1 MPRLALGLV
10 FAGLLG
16 ACSNLA
22 YYGQAIGG
30 HLQVMHAARPIP
42 RLLDDP
48 TTEPGLRT
56 QLEKVAAIREFASRE
71 LGLPDNGSYR
81 AYADLGRPY
90 VVWNVFAARPFSIK
104 PEEWCLF
111 IVGCVNYRGYY
122 DRGAAERFAAGFRE
136 QGLETYVADI
146 PAYSTLGFFN
156 DPVLNTFL
164 RFGEQ
169 EVARIVFHEL
179 AHQLVFVAGDSAFNE
194 SFAATVEN
202 EGMRRWLRRV
212 GTPEQRQRF
221 ELWQG
226 RKAQFLRLVA
236 DGRERLGKIYAQPIA
251 DEEKARAK
259 VAILDELQRTYA
271 GLRSEWGPS
280 GYDDF
285 FGSGLN
291 NAKLGAV
298 SIYTGLV
305 PAFQALLEAEG
316 NDLPRF
322 YRRAAAL
329 AGLSKAERKKAIER
343 LSGSPAMDRQP

>member
-1 MPRLALGLV
+1 MPRVALALLL
-10 FAGLLG
+10 AGLLG

-30 HLQVMHAARPIP
+30 HLQVMRAARPIP

-48 TTEPGLRT
+48 ATEPGLRT

-71 LGLPDNGSYR
+71 LSLPDNGSYR

-122 DRGAAERFAAGFRE
+122 DRAAAERFAAELRE
-136 QGLETYVADI
+136 QGLETYIADI

-179 AHQLVFVAGDSAFNE
+179 AHQQVFVAGDSAFNE
-194 SFAATVEN
+194 SFATTVEN
-202 EGMRRWLRRV
+202 EGMRRWLQRM

-221 ELWQG
+221 EQWQQ
-226 RKAQFLRLVA
+226 RKAQFLALIAECRKRLA
-236 DGRERLGKIYAQPIA
+236 EIYAQPLQ
-251 DEEKARAK
+251 DEEKSRAK
-259 VAILDELQRTYA
+259 AATLADLQHAYA
-271 GLRSEWGPS
+271 GLRAEWGRG

-285 FGSGLN
+285 FGQGLN

-298 SIYTGLV
+298 SLYTGLL
-305 PAFQALLEAEG
+305 PAFEALLAEEG
-316 NDLPRF
+316 HNLARF
-322 YRRAAAL
+322 YRRVEAL
-329 AGLSKAERKKAIER
+329 ARLSKTERQEALEL
-343 LSGSPAMDRQP
+343 LSGKPAVVKQL